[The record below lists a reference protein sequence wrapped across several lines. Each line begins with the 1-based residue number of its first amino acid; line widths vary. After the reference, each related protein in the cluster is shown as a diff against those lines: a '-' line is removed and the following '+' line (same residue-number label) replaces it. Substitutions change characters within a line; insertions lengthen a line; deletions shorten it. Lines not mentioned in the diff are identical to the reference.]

1 MNYMRQQK
9 ETNMSAGNPVVTSG
23 AARTLAMLVVLFM
36 SVGFSVNAQ
45 TSDRASAV
53 GLQLLDQ
60 RVEDGVQ
67 RFVLQTEDGQR
78 IDVRNDRV
86 AELSEQ
92 QVAIV
97 DLIATITGNLI
108 TLDVERLTITFTGS
122 VAEVAL
128 IPSRFVYDGVN
139 LLPNVPAGLR
149 FQFDQVLEYDFR
161 VRVGEFFIRLQG
173 QYVDEEQFASRVVRA
188 VRDPIAFLDSL
199 RPEIVADRLN
209 ELDSLTEAL
218 VGMVDE
224 LQADIARLSDENLVL
239 SEMLEEMGRENELLL
254 AERDEQLEVLRTGV
268 LAVANQSFFGRL
280 RGIDPELVGAVVSI
294 KEENPALTQDEVS
307 SALSDQG
314 ISASGSEIAAV
325 LAVYFGEVE

>member
-1 MNYMRQQK
+1 MRQQK
-9 ETNMSAGNPVVTSG
+9 ETKMSAGNPVVTSG

-36 SVGFSVNAQ
+36 SIGFSVNAQ
-45 TSDRASAV
+45 TSDRVSAV
-53 GLQLLDQ
+53 GLQLLEE

-67 RFVLQTEDGQR
+67 RFVLETEDGQR

-97 DLIATITGNLI
+97 DLIATITGNLNTI
-108 TLDVERLTITFTGS
+108 DVERLTITFTGS

-209 ELDSLTEAL
+209 ELDSLTESL
-218 VGMVDE
+218 IGMVDDLQTDVE
-224 LQADIARLSDENLVL
+224 LLSDENRVL
-239 SEMLEEMGRENELLL
+239 NETLEEMERRNELLL

-280 RGIDPELVGAVVSI
+280 RGIDPEIVAAVISI

-314 ISASGSEIAAV
+314 ISASGSEVAAV